1 MVVLAL
7 VAGFSANLPPC
18 AALSRCQARPSVHTT
33 LTGKRPYE
41 HMTAQDPKLCP
52 GFGPELWCRGCRI
65 PLVPRCLAFMTSSI
79 QRERVILRKISVC
92 SRRNTLGSEVDLFRH
107 APGKLYAQRV
117 DRSWQRRI
125 PMYPAPLI
133 GSSPSEAPG
142 VRNADGLT
150 SPIKSGDPRR
160 LAAPGVPHAW
170 SRTTEARMTV
180 LGADLLLLS
189 AAHEM
194 SPP

>member
-1 MVVLAL
+1 MT
-7 VAGFSANLPPC
+7 
-18 AALSRCQARPSVHTT
+18 PSN
-33 LTGKRPYE
+33 
-41 HMTAQDPKLCP
+41 
-52 GFGPELWCRGCRI
+52 
-65 PLVPRCLAFMTSSI
+65 
-79 QRERVILRKISVC
+79 QREHVILRKISVC

-117 DRSWQRRI
+117 DRSWHKRI

-160 LAAPGVPHAW
+160 LEAPGVPHAW
-170 SRTTEARMTV
+170 SRKIEAMTV
-180 LGADLLLLS
+180 LGGGSVLAVCCSRDV
-189 AAHEM
+189 AALIFTFGLIQPTNGGVHKHGGGIGIVVTLTFSSHCRAARLENLVVRHPVEACARPRLDNERV
-194 SPP
+194 S